1 MTTPGY
7 VALLGGAAVPELATA
22 LVRRGLRGALFTFE
36 EHLAGRP
43 TDGVLDVL
51 EPVDFRRPLAVLR
64 RVAELHQTLRFRGI
78 VGVGEYGLLPA
89 ALAAERFGL
98 PGPSPRAVN
107 NTREKARM
115 RRLLAEQGLG
125 QVRYQECRSAHAVAA
140 FQSALGRAV
149 IVKPASGTGSS
160 GVSRIDS
167 EAEAAAAYSLAA
179 GAAGGAA
186 VLCEEFVDGPEISVE
201 AVTVHGVFHGIALT
215 DKRTDAN
222 YLETGH
228 DQPSSEPAAVR
239 EEAFALASRV
249 TAALGLRHGVSHTEM
264 RITANGPV
272 LIETHTRMGGDR
284 IPVLTHRTTGVDLAD
299 VMVGLALGESP
310 AVRPTATGRAASI
323 RFLVGQAGRVTSV
336 HVPEERPEGVE
347 EFEMAVKPGDVVSGR
362 SSSLDRLGHVLA
374 TGNSTAQSAR
384 IAETFLTRMQVT
396 CGDSR
401 GEASWHSRAAS

>member
-1 MTTPGY
+1 MSTPGY

-36 EHLAGRP
+36 ERLAGRP
-43 TDGVLDVL
+43 SDGVLDVL

-98 PGPSPRAVN
+98 PGPSPRAVI

-115 RRLLAEQGLG
+115 RRLLAGQGLG
-125 QVRYQECRSAHAVAA
+125 QVRYQECRSAQAVAA
-140 FQSALGRAV
+140 FQRVLGRAV
-149 IVKPASGTGSS
+149 IVKPTSGTGSA

-167 EAEAAAAYSLAA
+167 EAAAAAAYSLAA
-179 GAAGGAA
+179 GAAEGAA

-239 EEAFALASRV
+239 QEAFALASRV

-264 RITANGPV
+264 RITASGPV

-299 VMVGLALGESP
+299 VMVGLAVGESP
-310 AVRPTATGRAASI
+310 AVRPSATGRAASV
-323 RFLVGQAGRVTSV
+323 RFLVGQAGRVESV
-336 HVPEERPEGVE
+336 HVPKDRPEGVE
-347 EFEMAVKPGDVVSGR
+347 EVELPAKPGDVVSGR

-374 TGNSTAQSAR
+374 TAGGTAESGR
-384 IAETFLTRMQVT
+384 IADAFLARMQVT
-396 CGDSR
+396 CAESR
-401 GEASWHSRAAS
+401 GEGSWLSRAAS